1 MAGVTFGGRDGI
13 LRLYDGTAGVPHYLE
28 IPFVQM
34 NFSGPVAKARP
45 IDPIVTTVGGYLHS
59 PTGPDYEQN
68 FYEPQNINFSCWIQT
83 DSYYALR
90 NALNNID
97 LNETWKVGAHTW
109 QSTKG
114 RGSIRLPDNSY
125 KPTALFFDQN
135 KKTIDVQ
142 VRWKSTQ
149 SRGSIVG
156 MRYDET
162 YFAPQSITVN
172 ESSDFCELRMTGACY
187 GNIEPIGDFSTG
199 TSSI

>member
-1 MAGVTFGGRDGI
+1 MAGKTAQGRDGE
-13 LRLYDGTAGVPHYLE
+13 LRIYDGSTPPRFIS

-34 NFSGPVAKARP
+34 DFQGPVARARP
-45 IDPIVTTVGGYLHS
+45 ADPIVVTVGGYLHS
-59 PTGPDYEQN
+59 PTGPDYESG
-68 FYEPQNINFSCWIQT
+68 FYEPQNVSFSCWIQT

-90 NALNNID
+90 NALSNID

-109 QSTKG
+109 QSSKG

-125 KPTALFFDQN
+125 QPTGLFFDQN
-135 KKTIDVQ
+135 KKTVDIQ
-142 VRWKSTQ
+142 VRWTHS
-149 SRGSIVG
+149 SMRGSIMG

-162 YFAPQSITVN
+162 YFAPQSVTLGEQADYVP
-172 ESSDFCELRMTGACY
+172 LRISGLCY